1 MGVSLLKISKR
12 LFTASIFLIWLSNLE
27 LVTIPKWESFL
38 HFVGMA
44 WPFTWRIS
52 NFCIDSFYLSSM
64 CFMYKILFMVKQKY
78 LQALVRNATD
88 AMRESRVI
96 DIINAVSHIFC
107 F

>member
-1 MGVSLLKISKR
+1 
-12 LFTASIFLIWLSNLE
+12 
-27 LVTIPKWESFL
+27 
-38 HFVGMA
+38 
-44 WPFTWRIS
+44 
-52 NFCIDSFYLSSM
+52 
-64 CFMYKILFMVKQKY
+64 MVKQKY